1 MNILEKF
8 SKKRDNLKGE
18 SPVAVAFLGDS
29 VTQGCFADQIN
40 SDGYLDTTFDA
51 ENAYH
56 TKFRK
61 IFNLL
66 YPNVPLN
73 IINAGISGGNAV
85 EGLERLERDVLRF
98 NPDLCVV
105 CFGLNDSVLTEPAD
119 MFEKYQASLDE
130 IFKKLKER
138 DIEVIFMTPNM
149 MCTKV
154 CGNVSEVLK
163 GAAETCSK
171 VQTEGRLDMFINAA
185 RDVAK
190 RNNVPICDCY
200 AKWKLMS
207 EKGVNTNDLLE
218 GPVNHPNNKI
228 NWMFAYSLVETIFM
242 N

>member
-8 SKKRDNLKGE
+8 KKKRDNLKGE
-18 SPVAVAFLGDS
+18 SPVTVAFLGDS
-29 VTQGCFADQIN
+29 VTQGCFADVIP
-40 SDGYLDTTFDA
+40 STGGVDTTFDA
-51 ENAYH
+51 EQAYH

-66 YPNVPLN
+66 YPKVPLN

-85 EGLERLERDVLRF
+85 EGYERLERDVLRF

-105 CFGLNDSVLTEPAD
+105 CFGLNDSTNSDPD
-119 MFEKYQASLDE
+119 MFEKYQASLDG

-149 MCTKV
+149 MCTDV
-154 CGNVSEVLK
+154 CANVSEFLL
-163 GAAETCSK
+163 GAAKTCSK
-171 VQTEGRLDMFINAA
+171 VQMEGRLDMFINAA
-185 RDVAK
+185 KEVAK
-190 RNNVPICDCY
+190 KNNVPICDCY
-200 AKWKLMS
+200 AKWKLMY
-207 EKGVNTNDLLE
+207 EKGVNINDLLE